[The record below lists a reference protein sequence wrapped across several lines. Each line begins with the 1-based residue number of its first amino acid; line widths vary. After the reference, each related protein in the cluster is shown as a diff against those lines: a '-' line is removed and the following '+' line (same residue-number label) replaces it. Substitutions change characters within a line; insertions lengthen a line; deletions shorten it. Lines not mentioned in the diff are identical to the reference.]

1 MRVGV
6 DIRCLQDAWRTGVG
20 EYALQT
26 LRHLVRS
33 EPDWRFSG
41 YSNSFG
47 KHELPG
53 ELPAEVAVQ
62 RNRLPNK
69 LNNLRLWLGAGP
81 APARSLGLRGA
92 PDVMWFPNPLFA
104 SFDATPTVQTVHD
117 LALLRYPGFFPRRG
131 RLWYVP
137 MVRNL
142 LRRNLPDSSAIV
154 AVSRHTAQDLLEL
167 YPRWQGRIT
176 VAYPGVE
183 ERFFAD
189 STADE
194 VARVRRKY
202 RLPDAYLLSL
212 GTVEPRKNYDMLLRA
227 FESYVSGGDRETG
240 LVIAGA
246 WGWRTESFRRALAGS
261 PARDRVFVVGYV
273 DPKDKPALYAGARL
287 FLYPSQYEGFGMPV
301 AEAMASGTA
310 VVASLSSSLPEV
322 VGEAGVLVSPLRAE
336 QWAQAIA
343 WLMSDGASRQRYAEA
358 GRARARDYSWNG
370 TAGVYRRVFREL
382 SQGTYA
388 GSY

>member
-20 EYALQT
+20 EYTLQT
-26 LRHLVRS
+26 LRHLVAAS
-33 EPDWRFSG
+33 PDWGFSG

-47 KHELPG
+47 KYELPR
-53 ELPAEVAVQ
+53 ELPREVRVQ
-62 RNRLPNK
+62 LNRLPNK
-69 LNNLRLWLGAGP
+69 LNNLRLWLGVGRPPAMSLGSAGP
-81 APARSLGLRGA
+81 A
-92 PDVMWFPNPLFA
+92 DVIWFPNPLFS
-104 SFDATPTVQTVHD
+104 SFDSTPTVQTVHD

-131 RLWYVP
+131 LLWYVP

-142 LRRNLPDSSAIV
+142 LKRSLPDNAAVV
-154 AVSRHTAQDLLEL
+154 AVSKHTALDLLEL

-183 ERFFAD
+183 ERFFTN
-189 STADE
+189 STADDIK
-194 VARVRRKY
+194 RVRDKY
-202 RLPDAYLLSL
+202 HLPDSYLLSL
-212 GTVEPRKNYDMLLRA
+212 GTIEPRKNYDMLLRA
-227 FESYVSGGDRETG
+227 FESYASGSDQDTG

-246 WGWRTESFRRALAGS
+246 WGWRTESFRRALSAS
-261 PARDRVFVVGYV
+261 PARRRVSVIGYV
-273 DPKDKPALYAGARL
+273 DQQDKPALYAGARL

-310 VVASLSSSLPEV
+310 VVSSLSSSLPEV
-322 VGEAGVLVSPLRAE
+322 VGEAGVLASPLRAE
-336 QWAQAIA
+336 QWTQAID
-343 WLMSDGASRQRYAEA
+343 WLMADSASRQRYAEA
-358 GRARARDYSWNG
+358 GRARARDFSWHN
-370 TAGVYRRVFREL
+370 TADTYRRVFMEM